1 MNELLPTAT
10 PKQARRAALRLMG
23 PHRISA
29 IAAVVTLTA
38 ATAIGLLTPLVLGAM
53 VDAVTD
59 ADGDAVSRIGTL
71 TLALVGIA
79 VASSFLVGV
88 SNYLLAGVGERV
100 VADLREEVVVR
111 VLDLPQ
117 SDVERAGRG
126 DLVSRI
132 TGDVR
137 LVTRAVSEAL
147 PVFATAALTIVL
159 TLIGLGSLDWRFA
172 VAAVIAAPIQIQA
185 LRWYLSRSAPVYREE
200 REAEGARAQQLLDSL
215 SNSDTVGS
223 LRLAQPH
230 LEQIES
236 RSMTAV
242 RLSLLTTRLRTR
254 FFGRLNIAEFIGLS
268 AVLITGFW
276 LVKDGQISIGAAT
289 AAALFFHRLFDP
301 VGAVLSVFDELQEG
315 TIALARLVGV
325 TLAPMPSAPTEPH
338 EPVDSSASLEGVTF
352 SYRSGDAPVLRDID
366 ITIPAGTVTALVGAT
381 GAGKSTVAKLI
392 AGTYEP
398 TEGVVKIGTV
408 PRNEL
413 PPSTSRSAVAL
424 VTQEVHVFAGTLAED
439 LRLADPSATDNDITA
454 ALDTVGASDWLR
466 ALPDGLETVV
476 GDGGHRLTATQAQ
489 QLALA
494 RIELLDPPLL
504 ILDEATAEAGSAGAR
519 VLDDAALAL
528 TRGRTA
534 VTVAHRLSQAVDAD
548 QILVMDDGRVVEHG
562 SHDELV
568 NLGGRYAEL
577 WEAWSAPRS

>member
-1 MNELLPTAT
+1 
-10 PKQARRAALRLMG
+10 MG
-23 PHRISA
+23 PPHRISA

-79 VASSFLVGV
+79 VASSLLVGV

-172 VAAVIAAPIQIQA
+172 VAAVIAEPIQIQA

-289 AAALFFHRLFDP
+289 AAACSSTASSIRWARFSACSTNCRKAQSRWLAWSESRLRPCHPHRPIRRNLSTAQLLWNASHSRTEAATLLFC
-301 VGAVLSVFDELQEG
+301 E
-315 TIALARLVGV
+315 T
-325 TLAPMPSAPTEPH
+325 
-338 EPVDSSASLEGVTF
+338 
-352 SYRSGDAPVLRDID
+352 
-366 ITIPAGTVTALVGAT
+366 
-381 GAGKSTVAKLI
+381 
-392 AGTYEP
+392 
-398 TEGVVKIGTV
+398 
-408 PRNEL
+408 
-413 PPSTSRSAVAL
+413 STSPFR
-424 VTQEVHVFAGTLAED
+424 QE
-439 LRLADPSATDNDITA
+439 PSPH
-454 ALDTVGASDWLR
+454 WW
-466 ALPDGLETVV
+466 ALPEPENL
-476 GDGGHRLTATQAQ
+476 Q
-489 QLALA
+489 
-494 RIELLDPPLL
+494 
-504 ILDEATAEAGSAGAR
+504 
-519 VLDDAALAL
+519 
-528 TRGRTA
+528 
-534 VTVAHRLSQAVDAD
+534 SQ
-548 QILVMDDGRVVEHG
+548 
-562 SHDELV
+562 S
-568 NLGGRYAEL
+568 
-577 WEAWSAPRS
+577 

>member
-1 MNELLPTAT
+1 MRPCH
-10 PKQARRAALRLMG
+10 
-23 PHRISA
+23 PHRPIRRNLSTA
-29 IAAVVTLTA
+29 QLLWNASHSRTEA
-38 ATAIGLLTPLVLGAM
+38 ATLLFCETSTSPFRQEP
-53 VDAVTD
+53 
-59 ADGDAVSRIGTL
+59 S
-71 TLALVGIA
+71 
-79 VASSFLVGV
+79 
-88 SNYLLAGVGERV
+88 
-100 VADLREEVVVR
+100 
-111 VLDLPQ
+111 PHWW
-117 SDVERAGRG
+117 
-126 DLVSRI
+126 
-132 TGDVR
+132 
-137 LVTRAVSEAL
+137 AL
-147 PVFATAALTIVL
+147 P
-159 TLIGLGSLDWRFA
+159 
-172 VAAVIAAPIQIQA
+172 
-185 LRWYLSRSAPVYREE
+185 
-200 REAEGARAQQLLDSL
+200 
-215 SNSDTVGS
+215 
-223 LRLAQPH
+223 
-230 LEQIES
+230 
-236 RSMTAV
+236 
-242 RLSLLTTRLRTR
+242 
-254 FFGRLNIAEFIGLS
+254 
-268 AVLITGFW
+268 
-276 LVKDGQISIGAAT
+276 
-289 AAALFFHRLFDP
+289 
-301 VGAVLSVFDELQEG
+301 
-315 TIALARLVGV
+315 
-325 TLAPMPSAPTEPH
+325 EP
-338 EPVDSSASLEGVTF
+338 E
-352 SYRSGDAPVLRDID
+352 
-366 ITIPAGTVTALVGAT
+366 
-381 GAGKSTVAKLI
+381 KSTVAKLI

-466 ALPDGLETVV
+466 ALPGGLETVV

-577 WEAWSAPRS
+577 WEAWSAPRR